1 MIRRS
6 SGRLPQLRRVDEDE
20 GSPREQQDPGADPH
34 SLDAGL
40 GSQINDNLSL
50 EMTGGAG
57 LNEAAADF
65 FLNFL
70 VAVAF

>member
-1 MIRRS
+1 MAS
-6 SGRLPQLRRVDEDE
+6 E
-20 GSPREQQDPGADPH
+20 GEADPH

-40 GSQINDNLSL
+40 GYEVNDNLAM
-50 EMTGGAG
+50 EVTGGSG

-70 VAVAF
+70 VAISF